1 MNILNPRNQIQ
12 ESINQEIILTE
23 KEKEELSNLPY
34 EEKQKILIKI
44 ERQKKAEEYKKMLD
58 DQMLA
63 NQLYKAQNPKT
74 EKINPRLELPVI
86 INPNKN
92 YFDYTQT
99 KIKGNQL
106 QNILPENVIQA
117 EQNIERYKQILE
129 NFCDSKMKILD
140 DKNKINNELIVKKY
154 NKILNN
160 FLDEK
165 IGNIEREIEEKQN
178 EGDYTNN
185 IINIESN
192 DFSNYNN
199 SSKYYDNN
207 ENEFNAKENLRNLRE
222 IQNKKKNH
230 PIKINPKNNFYNKDM
245 NNNNINN
252 NNINNNNINNNNNN
266 YINGNIQNESNRKR
280 TNKSSNIN
288 TKFKIKN
295 NSNQKESI
303 NNDKGKN
310 KNKPYLSVENKKKPK
325 TTEPG
330 KRILKKINQDN
341 NNIKKNSITGY
352 KNNFMN
358 NNKNIKNDDINVLQQ
373 FNDIQNYV
381 QDLLINYKK

>member
-23 KEKEELSNLPY
+23 KEKEELNNLPY

-63 NQLYKAQNPKT
+63 NQLFKAQNPKN

-207 ENEFNAKENLRNLRE
+207 ENEFN
-222 IQNKKKNH
+222 
-230 PIKINPKNNFYNKDM
+230 
-245 NNNNINN
+245 
-252 NNINNNNINNNNNN
+252 
-266 YINGNIQNESNRKR
+266 S
-280 TNKSSNIN
+280 
-288 TKFKIKN
+288 
-295 NSNQKESI
+295 
-303 NNDKGKN
+303 
-310 KNKPYLSVENKKKPK
+310 
-325 TTEPG
+325 
-330 KRILKKINQDN
+330 
-341 NNIKKNSITGY
+341 
-352 KNNFMN
+352 
-358 NNKNIKNDDINVLQQ
+358 
-373 FNDIQNYV
+373 
-381 QDLLINYKK
+381 

>member
-63 NQLYKAQNPKT
+63 NQLYKAQNPKS

-140 DKNKINNELIVKKY
+140 DKNKVNNELIVKKY

-185 IINIESN
+185 TINIESN
-192 DFSNYNN
+192 DFSSYNN

-207 ENEFNAKENLRNLRE
+207 GNEFNAKENLRNLRE
-222 IQNKKKNH
+222 IQNNKKKH
-230 PIKINPKNNFYNKDM
+230 PIKINPKNNFYNNDINNINNDINRINNDM
-245 NNNNINN
+245 NNNYLNE
-252 NNINNNNINNNNNN
+252 
-266 YINGNIQNESNRKR
+266 NIQYDSNRKK

-295 NSNQKESI
+295 NSNQKETI
-303 NNDKGKN
+303 NNDKGKI

-325 TTEPG
+325 TTETG
-330 KRILKKINQDN
+330 KRIIKKVNQDN
-341 NNIKKNSITGY
+341 NNSKKRSITGY
-352 KNNFMN
+352 KTNFMN
-358 NNKNIKNDDINVLQQ
+358 KNNNNVKNEDGNNVLQQ